1 MELVV
6 VKAFFIKYLLAPL
19 IIALLAVT
27 LEESLFNKREN
38 AHYLYSYHGLVFG
51 NIRGVGSC

>member
-6 VKAFFIKYLLAPL
+6 VKAFFIKYL
-19 IIALLAVT
+19 